1 MNKYELTVVVNAM
14 TEDDVRTAVIEK
26 VKDLVAKCGGTITA
40 VDEAGKKKLAYEIQ
54 KMNEA
59 FYYFFSIDAGMGLF
73 HFNNIVHFK
82 IHINTCLILKTRIT
96 LPDKN
101 ITPTTNV
108 IDVII
113 ISDIE
118 ASDGFEPTIRVLQT
132 HALPLG

>member
-1 MNKYELTVVVNAM
+1 MAAAQALEP
-14 TEDDVRTAVIEK
+14 EVRTGA
-26 VKDLVAKCGGTITA
+26 
-40 VDEAGKKKLAYEIQ
+40 Q
-54 KMNEA
+54 HQPA
-59 FYYFFSIDAGMGLF
+59 FFPAGMGLF
-73 HFNNIVHFK
+73 HFNNIIHFK
-82 IHINTCLILKTRIT
+82 IHINTCLILKTGKT

>member
-1 MNKYELTVVVNAM
+1 MSASHTFQPEIGSDTH
-14 TEDDVRTAVIEK
+14 DFPF
-26 VKDLVAKCGGTITA
+26 IT
-40 VDEAGKKKLAYEIQ
+40 
-54 KMNEA
+54 
-59 FYYFFSIDAGMGLF
+59 SAGMGLF

-82 IHINTCLILKTRIT
+82 IHINTCLILKTGKT

>member
-1 MNKYELTVVVNAM
+1 MSASHTFQPEIGSDTH
-14 TEDDVRTAVIEK
+14 DFPF
-26 VKDLVAKCGGTITA
+26 IT
-40 VDEAGKKKLAYEIQ
+40 
-54 KMNEA
+54 
-59 FYYFFSIDAGMGLF
+59 SAGMGLF

-82 IHINTCLILKTRIT
+82 IHINTCLILKTGKT

-132 HALPLG
+132 HALPLGYVAIMTPTRIELVLPP